1 MKKNKIPDLVVYDDD
16 RGYYAKELTYGSN
29 LGAPAIEI
37 KDVSTWR
44 QSKVTEVN
52 YQFKA
57 KYDELKAEAEK
68 LINEYNWNDLI
79 YTKVQFTFQPL
90 VGRVYHLYIKEDEN
104 MFLSL
109 IEPNQWN
116 QKFIASFKLDSNNKW
131 IKYENQS

>member
-1 MKKNKIPDLVVYDDD
+1 LKKNKIPDLVVYDDD

-29 LGAPAIEI
+29 IGAPAIKT
-37 KDVSTWR
+37 KDISTWR
-44 QSKVTEVN
+44 QSKVAEVN
-52 YQFKA
+52 DQFKA
-57 KYDELKAEAEK
+57 KYDELRAEAEK

-79 YTKVQFTFQPL
+79 YTKAQFTFQPL

-131 IKYENQS
+131 IKI

>member
-1 MKKNKIPDLVVYDDD
+1 LKKNKIPDLVVYDDEK
-16 RGYYAKELTYGSN
+16 GYYAKELTYGSN
-29 LGAPAIEI
+29 VGAPAIKIEDI
-37 KDVSTWR
+37 STWR

-52 YQFKA
+52 AQFKA
-57 KYDELKAEAEK
+57 KYNELRAEAEK

-79 YTKVQFTFQPL
+79 YTKAQYNFQPL
-90 VGRVYHLYIKEDEN
+90 VGHIYHLYIKEDES

-131 IKYENQS
+131 IKI